1 MNIWM
6 DNTAKIERHNQEY
19 LMGKHSFTM
28 KMNKFGDLTNEEFT
42 AMMNGYKRPLG
53 HVRRGAKYVMNPPD
67 PLPDTVDWREKGAV
81 TPVKDQGQC
90 GSCWAFSATGSLE
103 GQRQRYTGNL
113 TSLSEQ
119 ELVDCSVS
127 YGNEVRNLFFLN
139 FRIPNIGGIP
149 NFKLPKFKH

>member
-53 HVRRGAKYVMNPPD
+53 HVRRGAKYVMASPD

-139 FRIPNIGGIP
+139 FRIP
-149 NFKLPKFKH
+149 KV

>member
-28 KMNKFGDLTNEEFT
+28 KMNKFGDLTNKEFT
-42 AMMNGYKRPLG
+42 AMMNGYRRPLG
-53 HVRRGAKYVMNPPD
+53 HVRTGHKYVMASPD

-90 GSCWAFSATGSLE
+90 GSCWAFSATGALE
-103 GQRQRYTGNL
+103 GQVQLSTGEL
-113 TSLSEQ
+113 ISLSEQ
-119 ELVDCSVS
+119 DLIDCNGYGMVS
-127 YGNEVRNLFFLN
+127 M
-139 FRIPNIGGIP
+139 
-149 NFKLPKFKH
+149 KLYFEKVYNGDIL